1 MRYVPS
7 DQSMVCCLHWLDGLR
22 KTGSLDGK
30 VGSLVRDTSVAQVA
44 TDSTALASGATD
56 WVSST
61 TKLHDLV
68 LGKVSNGHNFVGVS
82 ELHSSGDLVCSDA
95 RAEGRVD
102 NHAALAVAGK
112 DDLSGGALGER
123 GSDEIG
129 HHLAAV
135 STTGSVT
142 LDCCQ

>member
-1 MRYVPS
+1 MRCVPS
-7 DQSMVCCLHWLDGLR
+7 DQSMVYSLHQMDNLR
-22 KTGSLDGK
+22 KTGSLDSK
-30 VGSLVRDTSVAQVA
+30 VSSLFRDTSVAQVA
-44 TDSTALASGATD
+44 ADSTALASGATD

-68 LGKVSNGHNFVGVS
+68 FGKVPNGHNFVGVS

-102 NHAALAVAGK
+102 NHAALTVTGK
-112 DDLSGGALGER
+112 DDLSGGALGEC
-123 GSDEIG
+123 GSDKIG

-135 STTGSVT
+135 ATTGSVT
-142 LDCCQ
+142 LNCC

>member
-1 MRYVPS
+1 
-7 DQSMVCCLHWLDGLR
+7 MVYSLHQMDNLR
-22 KTGSLDGK
+22 KTGSLDSK
-30 VGSLVRDTSVAQVA
+30 VGSLFRDTSVAQVA
-44 TDSTALASGATD
+44 ADSTALASGATD

-68 LGKVSNGHNFVGVS
+68 LGKVSDGHNFVGVS
-82 ELHSSGDLVCSDA
+82 KLHSSGDLVCSDA

-102 NHAALAVAGK
+102 NHAALTVAGK

-129 HHLAAV
+129 HHLTAV
-135 STTGSVT
+135 ATTGSVT
-142 LDCCQ
+142 LNCC

>member
-1 MRYVPS
+1 
-7 DQSMVCCLHWLDGLR
+7 MVCCLHWLDGLR

-61 TKLHDLV
+61 TELHDFV
-68 LGKVSNGHNFVGVS
+68 LGKVSNGHNLVGVS

-102 NHAALAVAGK
+102 NHAALTVAGK

-129 HHLAAV
+129 HHLTAG

-142 LDCCQ
+142 LGSCQ